1 MPTHRH
7 RNPAEPL
14 RPVPLPFHAFQR
26 VSVDIFTFEGINYL
40 LVIDTYSK
48 WPTFAPLRSLTSS
61 SIIAEVE
68 RVFCDF
74 RTPEILLS
82 DNGTQFDCADF
93 RAFCD

>member
-26 VSVDIFTFEGINYL
+26 VSGDIFTFEGINYL

-48 WPTFAPLRSLTSS
+48 WPTCAPLRSLTSS
-61 SIIAEVE
+61 YTIAEVE

-74 RTPEILLS
+74 GTPEIIL
-82 DNGTQFDCADF
+82 
-93 RAFCD
+93 